1 MYRLNEFY
9 SVSCSSIHTIVVNRS
24 HGLSVS
30 TKSSVLVSITR
41 FTVSLGTI
49 GSIFCSRLQRSARQ
63 LTWSI
68 IIAIT
73 MVIHKNVRTRQVE
86 SYPDSRLRIRP
97 TLWVNEAG
105 NQRRSNSRFSQFKR
119 DPTVWIPGGHNAL
132 FLIWIGL
139 FDQALVRMRCSRSWQ
154 PTRQRVQNNLIA

>member
-1 MYRLNEFY
+1 MNFIQFHVRQYTLLSLIDLMDYQCQLNRAY
-9 SVSCSSIHTIVVNRS
+9 WYP
-24 HGLSVS
+24 L
-30 TKSSVLVSITR
+30 LTR

-49 GSIFCSRLQRSARQ
+49 GSIFCSRLQPSARQ

-97 TLWVNEAG
+97 TL
-105 NQRRSNSRFSQFKR
+105 
-119 DPTVWIPGGHNAL
+119 
-132 FLIWIGL
+132 
-139 FDQALVRMRCSRSWQ
+139 
-154 PTRQRVQNNLIA
+154 